1 MGVTGRTYSDP
12 SYGSKKTWSF
22 ERVTGGTRPAD
33 TAILDAGVF
42 TAMEPLTIT
51 AMNYTIDAL
60 GTGGTTGTSTWILK
74 KNVTAALGTLITGA
88 SYSAGTSQR
97 VEITG
102 TNAICSVGDDIY
114 IYSGIGT
121 ASTLGFVVMSIEYVE
136 RFLDSDN

>member
-1 MGVTGRTYSDP
+1 
-12 SYGSKKTWSF
+12 
-22 ERVTGGTRPAD
+22 
-33 TAILDAGVF
+33 
-42 TAMEPLTIT
+42 MEPLTIT
-51 AMNYTIDAL
+51 AMNYTIDAI